1 MRRKLLTLNIQL
13 FILTFVMVFLLM
25 YNGVSIYDLFYRD
38 YFSGVMDYVVFI
50 LVLLFQILIFII
62 LFIRVLMPLKKEIR
76 LINYKLKR

>member
-13 FILTFVMVFLLM
+13 FILTFVMGLLLM
-25 YNGVSIYDLFYRD
+25 YIGVSIYDLFYRD

-50 LVLLFQILIFII
+50 FVLLFQILTFII
-62 LFIRVLMPLKKEIR
+62 LVIRVLMPLKKEIR